1 MAPGLELQ
9 PETRNKPS
17 VLIIGAPYAFRLSSC
32 VGPLGTEVPLVL
44 AAIIG

>member
-1 MAPGLELQ
+1 MVVVG
-9 PETRNKPS
+9 
-17 VLIIGAPYAFRLSSC
+17 GAVTYACTYAFRLSSC